1 MAIPRNATYA
11 RVAAINSKNKIIGST
26 PAVHIASGKLHP
38 LNYDIHDVTI
48 QRKRPLTSSKGGYS
62 GNYTSA
68 DPATV
73 FFEKATDIALAPFY
87 AGIVLAIVFGL

>member
-11 RVAAINSKNKIIGST
+11 RVAALNDKDKIIGST
-26 PAVHIASGKLHP
+26 PAVHIESGELHP
-38 LNYDIHDVTI
+38 LNYDIRDVVI
-48 QRKRPLTSSKGGYS
+48 QSNRPTSQKATGSS
-62 GNYTSA
+62 GNYTSS

-87 AGIVLAIVFGL
+87 AAIVMAIVLGL